1 MKTAYDTLEISI
13 DAHVATVTLA
23 RPPVNAQNRPSRIE
37 LTEVFDA
44 LGDRQDVRAIVLTN
58 TGKVFSAGADIK
70 ERAGMA
76 AEDGDYIL
84 HNRITREYLYAVQ
97 DCAKPVVGAIRGPA
111 IGAGF
116 ALMMCCDILYA
127 SDDCF
132 VQMPE
137 VNVGL
142 SGGMKFLTQH
152 FGRSYAR
159 FMYLTAARVPAAEL
173 YRLGIIQAALPR
185 EQVLEAATTVARD
198 IASRSPLAIQT
209 AKRGFNVVQEMPDR
223 DAYRYEQGLTI
234 DLSRS
239 KYAQEAQRAFV
250 EKRDRAVGE

>member
-1 MKTAYDTLEISI
+1 MKAEYSTLELAIAGHI
-13 DAHVATVTLA
+13 ATVTLA
-23 RPPVNAQNRPSRIE
+23 RPPVNAQNRASRLE

-44 LGDRQDVRAIVLTN
+44 LSDHEDVHAVVLTN

-76 AEDGDYIL
+76 AEQGDYIL

-116 ALMMCCDILYA
+116 ALMMSCDILVA

-159 FMYLTAARVPAAEL
+159 FMYLTAAKVPAAEL
-173 YRLGIIQAALPR
+173 YRLGLIQAALPR
-185 EQVLEAATTVARD
+185 EEVLGAAMAIARD
-198 IASRSPLAIQT
+198 ISSRSPLAIQT
-209 AKRGFNVVQEMPDR
+209 AKHGFNVVQEMPDR

-234 DLSRS
+234 ALSRS
-239 KYAQEAQRAFV
+239 RYAREAQRAFI
-250 EKRDRAVGE
+250 EKREAAATE